1 MKTLTDNRF
10 RTLNAKQMNDVMG
23 GYYVVITLP
32 NGKVVVVN
40 VQK

>member
-1 MKTLTDNRF
+1 MKTIDQNKF
-10 RTLNAKQMNDVMG
+10 RTLNAKQMNEAMG

-40 VQK
+40 VE